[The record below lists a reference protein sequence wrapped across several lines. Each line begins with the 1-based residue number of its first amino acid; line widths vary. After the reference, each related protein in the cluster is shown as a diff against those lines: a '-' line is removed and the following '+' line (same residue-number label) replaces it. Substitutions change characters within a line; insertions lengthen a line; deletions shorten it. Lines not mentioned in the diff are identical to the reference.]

1 MARHIAPILMA
12 AVAVGLPTSAAPAPA
27 ATPVHVYL
35 TVGAAAKQ
43 KASVTL
49 TVGVKKTTVAKPI
62 PATVRVSPAV
72 KRKVSIQIRSKTN
85 TWETVTKGKTSKSG
99 RLTTSF
105 TTYKDGDYTV
115 RAQVAPTKNSPAAT
129 SPTRKVTSTYPA
141 FGDPPKNK
149 LDPMAPGSLSVDNKA
164 AGSARTG
171 EFTVE
176 VSRAGKPK
184 VTVTDGQGR
193 VTWASAP
200 GKAFVAASRSTLR
213 WFQRSTAGAFWPQVA
228 RSARL
233 RDQTINAVSTT
244 SQGVRIK
251 GMVRGDGKKA
261 YYTLE
266 LQAVPRTSDVAVLQM
281 SVTFNT
287 NKSDVTP
294 NSVQITSG
302 RTSGAAVHGFGNQ
315 YQPFDLSGQVLPIL
329 VQEQGVTRGQMPA
342 AGAVDQATWGA
353 GTLKTTYGAWPTYV
367 TAQNR
372 SFELAD
378 KRASGALA
386 IADMTRAKQVSLE
399 SFATTMTAHVVAR
412 DTPQD
417 LLRARA
423 AGSTRPPLADFVQQ
437 GAVLGLQGGTDRVRQ
452 IVADMQAAGTKI
464 SAVWLQDWVG
474 RRVTGFGQQLWW
486 TWQLNSVLYPNWDQM
501 VADFRSQGI
510 QVLTYVN
517 PFVID
522 QDAVDGVPIRN
533 LYKEAEQKDYL
544 VKNQVGDTYVV
555 QTIGFPTALVDLTNP
570 AARDWF
576 AGVIADQVLAVGAT
590 GFMADFGEY
599 TPTDAVLFKGSAAKQ
614 HNRWPQLWADTVQ
627 SGCRRGGVPDCVA
640 FFRSSYLGTP
650 DSVPLMWAGDQMVN
664 YAIEDGMANAVEGM
678 LAGGV
683 SGAPLW
689 HSDIGGYTSVNAAV
703 TNFIRPPDLNA
714 RWAEMQAFG
723 VVMRTHETNRPS
735 MNQQVYDSPET
746 RAQFA
751 RASQIYAAL
760 HEYRAGVIEEAV
772 RDGVPAMR
780 HGWLVYPGTK
790 AAGEDLQFFLGDH
803 LLMAPVL
810 KENATTVEVTFPPGQ
825 WRHIL
830 TGEVFGG
837 DTTSTVNA
845 PLGTPAAFVKV
856 GDPVGDQIV
865 AAMQTA
871 GLAPS

>member
-1 MARHIAPILMA
+1 VAPHVAPILIA
-12 AVAVGLPTSAAPAPA
+12 AVAVALPTTAAPASASTTVDVPA
-27 ATPVHVYL
+27 SVA
-35 TVGAAAKQ
+35 AAAKQ
-43 KASVTL
+43 KSSVTL
-49 TVGVKKTTVAKPI
+49 KVGVTKTTVAKSV
-62 PATVRVSPAV
+62 PATVRVSPAAE
-72 KRKVSIQIRSKTN
+72 RKVSIQIRSKTN
-85 TWETVTKGKTSKSG
+85 TWETVARGRTSGSG
-99 RLTTSF
+99 RLATSF
-105 TTYKDGDYTV
+105 TTYKDGDYKV
-115 RAQVAPTKNSPAAT
+115 RAVVAESKKRAGARS
-129 SPTRKVTSTYPA
+129 SSKSLKSRYPA
-141 FGDPPKNK
+141 FGDSPTNK
-149 LDPMAPGSLSVDNKA
+149 LDPMKPGSLSITKKA
-164 AGSARTG
+164 AKTVQVGAFRVAVAR
-171 EFTVE
+171 
-176 VSRAGKPK
+176 SGKPK
-184 VTVTDGQGR
+184 VTVTDEQGR
-193 VTWASAP
+193 VAWASAP
-200 GKAFVAASRSTLR
+200 GRAFIGAARSTLR
-213 WFQRSTAGAFWPQVA
+213 WFQRSTAGAFWPQVD

-233 RDQTINAVSTT
+233 RDQTVSSVTVAGN
-244 SQGVRIK
+244 SVRIK
-251 GMVRGDGKKA
+251 GTVSGGGKQAHYTMTMEPVARGTD
-261 YYTLE
+261 
-266 LQAVPRTSDVAVLQM
+266 SVLRM
-281 SVTFNT
+281 KVGFDAK
-287 NKSDVTP
+287 KSDVTP
-294 NSVQITSG
+294 NSVMVTSG
-302 RTSGAAVHGFGNQ
+302 RSSKAAVHGFGNQ

-353 GTLKTTYGAWPTYV
+353 GNLQTTYGGWPTYV

-372 SFELAD
+372 SFTLAD
-378 KRASGALA
+378 TLASGALSV
-386 IADMTRAKQVSLE
+386 ADMTRDKQISLE
-399 SFATTMTAHVVAR
+399 SFSKKLTADVLAR

-417 LLRARA
+417 LLRARS
-423 AGSTRPPLADFVQQ
+423 AGMTRPPLADFVQQ

-474 RRVTGFGQQLWW
+474 KRVTSFGQQLWW
-486 TWQLNSVLYPNWDQM
+486 TWQLNKAWYPNWDQM
-501 VADFRSQGI
+501 VADFDAQGI
-510 QVLTYVN
+510 KTLTYVN

-522 QDAVDGVPIRN
+522 QDSVDGVPIRN
-533 LYKEAEQKDYL
+533 LYKEAEQKGYL

-576 AGVIADQVLAVGAT
+576 AGVIAEQVLGVGAS
-590 GFMADFGEY
+590 GFMADFAEY

-614 HNRWPQLWADTVQ
+614 HNRWPQLWADTVRKA
-627 SGCRRGGVPDCVA
+627 CTLGGVPDCVA
-640 FFRSSYLGTP
+640 FFRSSYLGSP
-650 DSVPLMWAGDQMVN
+650 QSAPLMWAGDQMVN
-664 YAIEDGMANAVEGM
+664 YAAEDGMASAVEGM

-735 MNQQVYDSPET
+735 MNQQVYDTPET

-760 HEYRAGVIEEAV
+760 HDYRAGVIEEAV

-790 AAGEDLQFFLGDH
+790 AAGKDLQFFLGDH

-810 KENATTVEVTFPPGQ
+810 KENATTVDVTFPPGQ

-830 TGEVFGG
+830 TGEVFDG
-837 DTTSTVNA
+837 DTTTTVNA
-845 PLGTPAAFVKV
+845 PIGTPAAFVKI

-865 AAMQTA
+865 SAMQTA
-871 GLAPS
+871 GLAAS